1 MLYLVG
7 RSNFKLAPAPLGWVW
22 EVLVP
27 SWCTQYEQDQSQ
39 GVAALCHELLTP
51 HGTDFF
57 SSKHFHILASFRIC
71 LKKGRDGHILIL
83 QREVEAEMEP
93 ASPRSQ
99 G

>member
-1 MLYLVG
+1 MLKRYIYGITSVVLNNHVQTEKMLYL
-7 RSNFKLAPAPLGWVW
+7 PLPHSSAQH
-22 EVLVP
+22 LP
-27 SWCTQYEQDQSQ
+27 
-39 GVAALCHELLTP
+39 GVRKGSADS
-51 HGTDFF
+51 TDFF

-93 ASPRSQ
+93 ASPWSQ